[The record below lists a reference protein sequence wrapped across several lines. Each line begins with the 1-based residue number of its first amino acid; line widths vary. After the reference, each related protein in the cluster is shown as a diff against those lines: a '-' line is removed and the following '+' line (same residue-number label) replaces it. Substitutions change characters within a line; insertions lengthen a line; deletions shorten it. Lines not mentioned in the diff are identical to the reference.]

1 MKKYSKS
8 KAGPKK
14 GPKYRT
20 PSNFSP
26 RKRFG
31 KASSSRFGQGGEG
44 IGSLATHSSKFSG
57 KGNLPQAKFSPSTF
71 KVQHKG

>member
-1 MKKYSKS
+1 MKSYIKK

-20 PSNFSP
+20 PDHF
-26 RKRFG
+26 R
-31 KASSSRFGQGGEG
+31 A
-44 IGSLATHSSKFSG
+44 SKFSG
-57 KGNLPQAKFSPSTF
+57 KGKSPNVKFNPSTF

>member
-1 MKKYSKS
+1 MKTYIKK

-20 PSNFSP
+20 PDHFSP
-26 RKRFG
+26 RRSYGEAG
-31 KASSSRFGQGGEG
+31 KGSSLRTKPRNV
-44 IGSLATHSSKFSG
+44 AAMRSKFSG
-57 KGNLPQAKFSPSTF
+57 KGGQPAAKFNPSTF